1 MNKEEVEKKYNEL
14 AETLIHSDYGKVDKK
29 IELECT
35 FYAWLYYQMAT
46 PRGWLYMEGYRW

>member
-35 FYAWLYYQMAT
+35 FYAWLYYQMTT
-46 PRGWLYMEGYRW
+46 PRGWLYDNKM

>member
-14 AETLIHSDYGKVDKK
+14 VEIIIHSDYGKVDKK
-29 IELECT
+29 TELECT

-46 PRGWLYMEGYRW
+46 PRGWLYMEVCRW